1 MNGDARENIGRYIVL
16 ELVGGKRKRNKIA
29 PSVGIEPT
37 TTWLKA
43 TRSTAELRRHKFC
56 ASGESNPGQYRGRVL

>member
-1 MNGDARENIGRYIVL
+1 MGIRFNSFTFTACLYFFGANKQVNKTLARNCNQV
-16 ELVGGKRKRNKIA
+16 KA

-43 TRSTAELRRHKFC
+43 TRSTAELRRL
-56 ASGESNPGQYRGRVL
+56 ADDLVQLA